1 MATLEVC
8 RVYPELEMERGPPVQ
23 FNPGPPFAI
32 CDIVLCDVEEF
43 GLQKGL
49 VTRSDHPSY
58 VICLDSG
65 HVVDT
70 SVTLAVLIPSYA
82 EWEGNTNDFAPYVE
96 PAIFTKLRHEMSQS
110 GSYGVHIDAHHTA
123 LRLVDEAKAYAK
135 AVKADDAGTPV
146 HCGTT
151 EYLLPELVQR

>member
-1 MATLEVC
+1 VATLEVC

-70 SVTLAVLIPSYA
+70 SVTSAVLIPSYA
-82 EWEGNTNDFAPYVE
+82 EWEGNTN
-96 PAIFTKLRHEMSQS
+96 
-110 GSYGVHIDAHHTA
+110 
-123 LRLVDEAKAYAK
+123 
-135 AVKADDAGTPV
+135 
-146 HCGTT
+146 
-151 EYLLPELVQR
+151 